1 MAGKIPVGDFNTRI
15 SLDGEQP
22 IQTLKSLKNEV
33 SSATSAWKAQVTEL
47 KTAGDQLGAAKAKYE
62 GLGDTLKK
70 QQSLLERNKS
80 ELNSLKEAQSKVDK
94 STEKG
99 RNEYERYSKEI
110 ATAERNVA
118 NATTRIAKLSQ
129 QQDRARNSLDYY
141 KSGLASAQSALRKIS
156 ESSNA
161 YVGRLEAEG
170 KHEEANKAKLS
181 GLSREY
187 DKLNEVYKIQSNELA
202 KIASEAGKSSE
213 AYRRPK
219 VRVDE
224 PAASLTKTK
233 SEMSGLSSEM
243 KKTNPSIFDKIK
255 AKIFGVKSEA
265 KETHSVFGQVFGA
278 NILSNVAQSAWGHL
292 TSVISSAK
300 DGA

>member
-1 MAGKIPVGDFNTRI
+1 MAGKIPVGTFNTRI

-47 KTAGDQLGAAKAKYE
+47 KSAGDQLGAAKAKYE

-70 QQSLLERNKS
+70 QQSLLERNKF
-80 ELNSLKEAQSKVDK
+80 ELNSLKEAQSKVDTT
-94 STEKG
+94 TEKG

-129 QQDRARNSLDYY
+129 QQEKARNSLDYY
-141 KSGLASAQSALRKIS
+141 KSGLASAQSELRKIT

-187 DKLNEVYKIQSNELA
+187 DKLNQVYKIQSNELS
-202 KIASEAGKSSE
+202 KIASEAGKSKAPGNSI
-213 AYRRPK
+213 
-219 VRVDE
+219 
-224 PAASLTKTK
+224 
-233 SEMSGLSSEM
+233 
-243 KKTNPSIFDKIK
+243 NP
-255 AKIFGVKSEA
+255 E
-265 KETHSVFGQVFGA
+265 
-278 NILSNVAQSAWGHL
+278 
-292 TSVISSAK
+292 
-300 DGA
+300 